1 MSLSGWLGLTTHRR
15 SGGGI
20 CGGGGELGGGDGIGG
35 EGAVLLDDSGGDC
48 DGGLGVVPETSVQR
62 LTMRLTMVLTMR
74 DAQPKQLYC
83 RALSRRLCKSSNVYT
98 GEVIIITKRWHLQQ

>member
-1 MSLSGWLGLTTHRR
+1 MASVSLSGWLGLTTHRR

-74 DAQPKQLYC
+74 DAQPKQLYLE
-83 RALSRRLCKSSNVYT
+83 LSRGGSARAPMFTL
-98 GEVIIITKRWHLQQ
+98 ER